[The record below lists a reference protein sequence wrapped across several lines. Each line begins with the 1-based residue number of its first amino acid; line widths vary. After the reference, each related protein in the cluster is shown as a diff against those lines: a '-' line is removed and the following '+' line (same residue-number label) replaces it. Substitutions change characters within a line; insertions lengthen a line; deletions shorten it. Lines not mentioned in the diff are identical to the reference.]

1 MSPVCNKSTGVC
13 SCREGVIG
21 DKCNHCLATGTT
33 GILPFCERCDECSIQ
48 WTEPIYLLGKNV
60 SHYVAM
66 TTSLNVTNVSYTEHP
81 NGRVLIKPILNLL
94 MEIETLLNG
103 SKIEQLLRD
112 VQDTHIDITNF
123 IDVIRNALLR
133 ASTIEQGLQITNR
146 TANTQLMQLH
156 QIISD
161 FQTLLILLRNIT
173 RDADIIGLV
182 DFSDYVNRIN
192 AAVNSSDESKEA
204 VDVIVIPSL
213 SESEDKLA
221 IFATKEMQF
230 LNISEDVVRLL
241 STLRNY
247 TRYYQNLVIEADQK
261 LCGKVIPA
269 MSDSLCGCYSN
280 NERCKG
286 DCGGIGC
293 KICGGDGTC
302 NGSVSDVMRAAN
314 LSSEALDLAKDFQK
328 ALQSEIATLQEANM
342 TSVIAKMNAGEAQLL
357 SERVRKN
364 ISELVQ
370 SIHSFTVDVWSVF
383 NSSLP
388 NITIIEQLIEETESF
403 QLSRT
408 PEEV

>member
-1 MSPVCNKSTGVC
+1 
-13 SCREGVIG
+13 
-21 DKCNHCLATGTT
+21 
-33 GILPFCERCDECSIQ
+33 
-48 WTEPIYLLGKNV
+48 
-60 SHYVAM
+60 M

-204 VDVIVIPSL
+204 VDIIVIPSL